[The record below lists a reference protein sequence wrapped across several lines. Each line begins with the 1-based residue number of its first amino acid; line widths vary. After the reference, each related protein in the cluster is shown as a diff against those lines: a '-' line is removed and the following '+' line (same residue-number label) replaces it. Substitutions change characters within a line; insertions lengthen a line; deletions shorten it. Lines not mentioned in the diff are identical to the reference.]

1 MSSTSLDFLAHD
13 DAARLDHADVGQSR
27 PSGRGFALVLL
38 EQLLYR
44 VGILLLL
51 RLRRLIL
58 HRRSLVRR
66 HRRTWTRVLRLV
78 DPVRHRGIPLRRLND
93 RYRALARIV
102 RVRGVRIG
110 RTVPDERTPIAAD
123 FLAELQDNR
132 RAPKGLVV
140 VLRLNQ
146 ILVQVALVQRIVAAG
161 RRARARFQLQ
171 LTLRAVLF
179 RQTFSI

>member
-1 MSSTSLDFLAHD
+1 M
-13 DAARLDHADVGQSR
+13 DHTDVWQSR

-51 RLRRLIL
+51 WLRRLIL

-66 HRRTWTRVLRLV
+66 HRRTWTRVLHLV
-78 DPVRHRGIPLRRLND
+78 DSVRRRVIPLRHFDD

-102 RVRGVRIG
+102 RVCGMRIG
-110 RTVPDERTPIAAD
+110 RTVPDERAPIAAD

-140 VLRLNQ
+140 
-146 ILVQVALVQRIVAAG
+146 IL
-161 RRARARFQLQ
+161 
-171 LTLRAVLF
+171 
-179 RQTFSI
+179 